1 MLRSKARWHE
11 DGEKST
17 KYFYSLEKR
26 NQVRKQIG
34 KLQLADG
41 KTITDSKSI
50 LQESRD
56 FDQRLYNSSSTK
68 SDSIQDEIFLENV
81 PKLSKEEKMSCEGLL
96 RGCLCN
102 FRPLD
107 PGQVYDFL

>member
-1 MLRSKARWHE
+1 MLRSKARWHK

-41 KTITDSKSI
+41 I
-50 LQESRD
+50 
-56 FDQRLYNSSSTK
+56 
-68 SDSIQDEIFLENV
+68 
-81 PKLSKEEKMSCEGLL
+81 
-96 RGCLCN
+96 
-102 FRPLD
+102 
-107 PGQVYDFL
+107 